1 MKRLSSQFTK
11 AIGTFFIAIALG
23 NSAFNPQLAI
33 AQSAAE
39 YVESGINLSEQN
51 EFVDAIEAYSQSIEL
66 DPDNALTYYNRGL
79 AFYHLRQH
87 EPALSD
93 FDRTIELNPDV
104 VQPYMTRALI
114 LMYLEDYQGAIADF
128 ESATKIDP
136 EKPDAYSGRGFAT
149 MLSGQ
154 TAEAIPYFNRAI
166 ELDPNLAIAY
176 FVRGGAYSELGN
188 RAAAVKDYQQAGR
201 LYQKL
206 ENRASFDRVMAIV
219 QDLLPSCHPNCNQA
233 ANNGGIPTGEEMMT
247 APVNSK
253 PIPNLDKRVSFGERI
268 LVDQLTNPDKQAGV
282 TAFAVGD
289 FVTAITK
296 LKASLKQYP
305 NDPETLIYLNNAR
318 IGNSKSLSIAVS
330 VPVNSVTPIALS
342 MLRGVAQAQAETNNN
357 GGINSIGLKIAIAAD
372 DNNPEITK
380 QLGSL
385 LGKNPEILGVVGPY
399 SSDASL
405 VAGEAYKNEKLVAI
419 SPTSTSVKLSNFS
432 PYFFRTVPND
442 TVAAEALANY
452 AIDRLQVKKAA
463 ILFNSKSAYSQSLK
477 SEFLLALS
485 QRGGKIVTT
494 IDLSEPDFD
503 ATANMAIAEQDNAE
517 VIMLASDTL
526 TLDQALE
533 VVKANNQKLP
543 LLGGDDV
550 LQAKTRAIGGQGAEG
565 MVLASPGYSGSDSTS
580 DFQTRAQALWREE
593 VGWRAASAYDAT
605 QTLVTAIADNPTRED
620 IQQALGVFSFTAN
633 GASDTVS
640 FLPTGDRLADVE
652 LVRLVAS
659 PNDKYGYKF
668 VPLSKQPDNSKV
680 KP

>member
-1 MKRLSSQFTK
+1 MNRLSSKFTK
-11 AIGTFFIAIALG
+11 VIGTFFVAIALG

-39 YVESGINLSEQN
+39 YLESGINLSEQN
-51 EFVDAIEAYSQSIEL
+51 EFVDAIEAYSQAIEL

-93 FDRTIELNPDV
+93 FDKTIELNPDV
-104 VQPYMTRALI
+104 VQPYKTRALI
-114 LMYLEDYQGAIADF
+114 LMYLEDYQGASKDF
-128 ESATKIDP
+128 ESVAKIAPEDP
-136 EKPDAYSGRGFAT
+136 EAYSGRGFAT

-154 TAEAIPYFNRAI
+154 TTQAIPYFDRAI

-176 FVRGGAYSELGN
+176 FVRGGAYSELGD

-206 ENRASFDRVMAIV
+206 ENRASFDRIMAIV
-219 QDLLPSCHPNCNQA
+219 KDLLPSCHPNCDQA
-233 ANNGGIPTGEEMMT
+233 ADNGGILTGEEMMT

-282 TAFAVGD
+282 TAFTAGD

-296 LKASLKQYP
+296 FEASLQKYP

-357 GGINSIGLKIAIAAD
+357 GGINGIGLKVAIAAD

-405 VAGEAYKNEKLVAI
+405 VAGEAYRNEKLVAI

-452 AIDRLQVKKAA
+452 AIDQLQVKKVA
-463 ILFNSKSAYSQSLK
+463 ILFNSQSAYSQSLK

-494 IDLSEPDFD
+494 IDLSEANFD
-503 ATANMAIAEQDNAE
+503 ANASIAIAEQDNAE

-550 LQAKTRAIGGQGAEG
+550 LQAKTRAMGGQGAVG
-565 MVLASPGYSGSDSTS
+565 MVLASPGHSDSDSTS
-580 DFQTRAQALWREE
+580 DFQTRAQTLWGEG

-605 QTLVTAIADNPTRED
+605 QTLVTAIADNPTRAG
-620 IQQALGVFSFTAN
+620 IQEALGVFGFTAN
-633 GASDTVS
+633 GASERVS
-640 FLPTGDRLADVE
+640 FLPTGDRFAEVE
-652 LVRLVAS
+652 LVHLVTS

-668 VPLSKQPDNSKV
+668 IPLSQQPDNSQV
-680 KP
+680 P